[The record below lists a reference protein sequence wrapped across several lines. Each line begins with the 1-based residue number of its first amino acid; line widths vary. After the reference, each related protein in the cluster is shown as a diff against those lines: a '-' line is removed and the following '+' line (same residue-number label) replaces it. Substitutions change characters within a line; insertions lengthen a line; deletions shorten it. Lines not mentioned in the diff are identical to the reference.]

1 MRRPLLAY
9 LVLLLSLVVTYGRTL
24 DAPLIWDDRHL
35 VLDTLEVANN
45 EHFLQRFREP
55 FWIEDGSG
63 DARAYYRPL
72 TVLSFALDH
81 SLHGENPAGY
91 HLTNAALHTLNAL
104 LLLTL
109 LLRRRADL
117 RVALLLSAAW
127 ALHPRLT
134 EAAGWVSG
142 RTDVLATT
150 FCFLALL
157 VHRSRSFGHS
167 LASAGLLFFGLASK
181 EVALAGVAALIAK
194 ELCWRAPGPREPDA
208 WKRGLVFALPLLGAL
223 LAYGGLRLNA
233 LAGTKPLLVPLSLG
247 ERLAAVVEAWGRYA
261 FDLAVPWLPRAQQG
275 KLGQPDYRFI
285 ALALVATLLAA
296 GAIAWRRRA
305 SSRRSAPVATEVDLP
320 NRVELATLGAVS
332 LGLVVHLVPIS
343 IAVVTADRFL
353 YLPLAAVALGLA
365 PPLTR
370 AVQHRPL
377 LLAPLFAFALTL
389 GAATWLRLDEWRNE
403 LAFWRATYETT
414 PKTNSLPGN
423 ELGNVY
429 YRAGLFEHA
438 LRVYRVT
445 AETVADDPFVLGNTA
460 SALSQL
466 GRYDD
471 ALALFERLCAE
482 RTDVASHCLKAAL
495 VELSELHFDR
505 ARQLLAEAEKRAPN
519 REATNPVKS
528 AIEKLEAGARD
539 SALTSS
545 NATSTA
551 EARFRL
557 SLLAGRRLDTLHAAE
572 RLLQE
577 PRAPGKLRREAA
589 EYYVRFGSP
598 TALAHVAR
606 TPQAA
611 DIFAAA
617 DLSAATAL
625 RLQEAKKLLEAWPL
639 LGFGSP

>member
-1 MRRPLLAY
+1 MRPLLAY
-9 LVLLLSLVVTYGRTL
+9 LVLLLTVVVMYGRTL

-35 VLDTLEVANN
+35 ILDTPQIAEN

-104 LLLTL
+104 LLLAL
-109 LLRRRADL
+109 LLQRRADA

-134 EAAGWVSG
+134 EAAAWVSG

-157 VHRSRSFGHS
+157 VHRSRSLARS
-167 LASAGLLFFGLASK
+167 LISAGLLFLGLASK
-181 EVALAGVAALIAK
+181 EVALAGVAALLVK
-194 ELCWRAPGPREPDA
+194 ELCWRAPGSQKA
-208 WKRGLVFALPLLGAL
+208 GQWKRGLVFTLPLFGVL
-223 LAYGGLRLNA
+223 LAYAGLRLSA
-233 LAGTKPLLVPLSLG
+233 LAGTQPLLIPLSLG
-247 ERLAAVVEAWGRYA
+247 ERLLATVEALGRYG

-275 KLGQPDYRFI
+275 KLDQPDYRFV
-285 ALALVATLLAA
+285 ALALFTLLVAA
-296 GAIAWRRRA
+296 GAVAWRRRV
-305 SSRRSAPVATEVDLP
+305 SSRGPALADSESDLP
-320 NRVELATLGAVS
+320 DRAELAALGAVS
-332 LGLVVHLVPIS
+332 LLLVVHLVPIS

-370 AVQHRPL
+370 AVQRRRL
-377 LLAPLFAFALTL
+377 VLAPVLGFALTL
-389 GAATWLRLDEWRNE
+389 AAVTWLRLDEWRNE
-403 LAFWRATYETT
+403 LAFWRAAYETT

-466 GRYDD
+466 GRYED
-471 ALALFERLCAE
+471 ARALFETLCVE

-505 ARQLLAEAEKRAPN
+505 ARQLLAEAKKRAPN
-519 REATNPVKS
+519 RQATNQVES
-528 AIEKLEAGARD
+528 AIEKLVAGVRD
-539 SALTSS
+539 PALTST
-545 NATSTA
+545 NGLTSA

-557 SLLAGRRLDTLHAAE
+557 SLLTGRRPDALQAAE

-577 PRAPGKLRREAA
+577 SHAAGNLRREAA
-589 EYYVRFGSP
+589 EYYVRFGAP
-598 TALAHVAR
+598 AALAHVAR
-606 TPQAA
+606 MPEAA
-611 DIFAAA
+611 DIFAAPE
-617 DLSAATAL
+617 LHAATTL
-625 RLQEAKKLLEAWPL
+625 RLEEAKNLLEAWPR